1 MNPAAQP
8 EPDPPQSRTATILTA
23 ILAAVVLTGSGWIL
37 YRQFQTISLHALVTA
52 IQAQAAWPVVVSLLC
67 TAISFAGLA
76 SYDAFAARVVTDR
89 VGTGLALLAGA
100 TANAI
105 SNTLGFHA
113 VTASAVRYR
122 LYGRAGLGLG
132 DIARIISLSGAA
144 IGLSFATTLAGALLL
159 RGEMLTL
166 GIGALLAAVLS
177 AMIWWLRGGRRTVSI
192 FGFAIDLPPARLALI
207 QMGIGLVEM
216 TASIGALYVLLP
228 ASLAPPF
235 VSFAIAMTIS
245 LVLGVLGHT
254 PGGLGVFEASIVS
267 VLGVGGRA
275 DVLAA
280 LLVYRVTYYL
290 VPFALS
296 LIALGIHEL
305 KPRA

>member
-1 MNPAAQP
+1 MSNAAQP
-8 EPDPPQSRTATILTA
+8 ETPQSRSATLLTA
-23 ILAAVVLTGSGWIL
+23 ILAAAVLAGSAWIL
-37 YRQFQTISLHALVTA
+37 YRQLQAISFHMVIAA
-52 IQAQAAWPVVVSLLC
+52 IRTQAALPVALSLLC

-76 SYDAFAARVVTDR
+76 SYDLFAARVVTAR
-89 VGTGLALLAGA
+89 VKPGLALLAGA

-113 VTASAVRYR
+113 VTATAVRYR
-122 LYGRAGLGLG
+122 VYGRAGLGIG

-144 IGLSFATTLAGALLL
+144 IGLSVAATLAVALLL
-159 RGEMLTL
+159 RAEALTI
-166 GIGALLAAVLS
+166 GIGALLAAILFVLI
-177 AMIWWLRGGRRTVSI
+177 AWLRGGRRSVSL
-192 FGFAIDLPPARLALI
+192 FGFVIDLPPARIALI

-228 ASLAPPF
+228 AGVTPPF
-235 VSFAIAMTIS
+235 VTFVMAMTIA
-245 LVLGVLGHT
+245 LVLGVVGHT

-267 VLGVGGRA
+267 VLGAHA

-296 LIALGIHEL
+296 LIALAIHEL
-305 KPRA
+305 RREA